1 MGKGFSF
8 LLDHKRILSPD
19 TSVAHVLIWRKL
31 FFFPFFFSSETMRQ
45 RKLLAGVK

>member
-8 LLDHKRILSPD
+8 LLDHKCILSPD

-31 FFFPFFFSSETMRQ
+31 FFFPFFFSETMRQ
-45 RKLLAGVK
+45 RKLLAGAK